1 MPHQQR
7 VLEKLKA
14 SGGVLAAHEVGS
26 GKTLTSLAAKDALG
40 LPLEAITPAALVNN
54 YGKEV
59 QKHFDE
65 APEDIRVRSYERAV
79 RNPDIDPG
87 SLVVLDEAHR
97 ARNSGTQ
104 LSRKLLPEVI
114 NAKARLLLTGTPVYN
129 NPADLAPLINT
140 AAGKQVLP
148 TGRGFE
154 GAYIGEKAVKP
165 ETIDRLRGWL
175 MSYPVTEGKKKVLKN
190 KKDLVNKLVGYVD
203 VHRNDGTD
211 FPSRID
217 ETHRVPMSEA
227 QMRAYKF
234 VSGDIP
240 WDVRMKM
247 ESGLPLNKRES
258 RDLNAFQGAMRQA
271 SNTARPY
278 NAKMTDAEED
288 KSTPKMQAVL
298 NHLLEMQ
305 KKNPEH
311 RGVIYSNYLDAG
323 VRPISRLLAAKK
335 IQHNVFTG
343 ELNDAERKRIVDEY
357 NSGKVRTLLLSG
369 AGSEGLD
376 LKGTRSIQLLE
387 PHWNN
392 SRLNQVIGRGI
403 RYKSHEHLDEKDR
416 NVRVMRY
423 LSTLNPGLKDKL
435 LNAVRTK
442 PKQSIEEYLSSM
454 SADKD
459 ELSNALANAMQE
471 ASDKGPMKKTSA
483 DKLTPEQLAELAKLT
498 KSTQYNM
505 WNGDPVLQRDHA
517 GASSDAMVDPE
528 SMHYRLHKEYGG
540 DLPTMAA
547 ALDKD
552 WSRDAEYDYPTTPK
566 AIAGQRIGN
575 AVGLG
580 FTGSMLGGI
589 GGALGGGLLGTLLK
603 RKDPSQMARI
613 GGLGGALA
621 GAVYGG
627 RKGYRDFDEKAP
639 YAGGY
644 HEYYGALEPYEQG
657 HRSYNA
663 GHAAAASEHASRLRR
678 EEQNDSYRDYGG
690 GDDVYVDTY
699 GGMRRPRYR
708 PGYGF

>member
-40 LPLEAITPAALVNN
+40 LPLEAITPAALVPN

-104 LSRKLLPEVI
+104 LSRKLLPAVS
-114 NAKARLLLTGTPVYN
+114 NAKARLLLTGTAVYN

-140 AAGKQVLP
+140 AAGKNVLP

-154 GAYIGEKAVKP
+154 GAYIGEKTVKP
-165 ETIDRLRGWL
+165 ETIDKLRGWL
-175 MSYPVTEGKKKVLKN
+175 MSYPVTDAKKKVLKN
-190 KKDLVNKLVGYVD
+190 RKDLVNKLVGYVD
-203 VHRNDGTD
+203 VHRNDGTN
-211 FPSRID
+211 FPKRID
-217 ETHRVPMSEA
+217 ETYRVPMSDA
-227 QMRAYKF
+227 QMQAYKF

-278 NAKMTDAEED
+278 NEKMTDEEENA
-288 KSTPKMQAVL
+288 SAPKMQTVL
-298 NHLLEMQ
+298 KHLLEMQ
-305 KKNPEH
+305 KANPEH

-323 VRPISRLLAAKK
+323 VRPISRLLNEKK
-335 IQHNVFTG
+335 IPHNIFTG

-357 NSGKVRTLLLSG
+357 NAGKVKTLLLSG

-403 RYKSHEHLDEKDR
+403 RYKSHDHLDEKDR
-416 NVRVMRY
+416 NVRVLKY

-442 PKQSIEEYLSSM
+442 PKQSIEEYLSAM

-459 ELSNALANAMQE
+459 ELANAISEAMQE
-471 ASDKGPMKKTSA
+471 ASDKGPMNKKSA
-483 DKLTPEQLAELAKLT
+483 DKLTPDQLAELAKLT
-498 KSTQYNM
+498 KSKQYNM

-528 SMHYRLHKEYGG
+528 YMHYRLHKEYGG

-589 GGALGGGLLGTLLK
+589 GGALGGGLLGMLLK

-627 RKGYRDFDEKAP
+627 RKGYRDFDEKTP

-644 HEYYGALEPYEQG
+644 HEYYGALDPYEQG

-663 GHAAAASEHASRLRR
+663 GHDAAASEHASRLRR
-678 EEQNDSYRDYGG
+678 DAYRDYGG
-690 GDDVYVDTY
+690 GDDVYVDVY
-699 GGMRRPRYR
+699 GGVRRPRYR
-708 PGYGF
+708 PGYGL